1 MHQQHGADWCSAH
14 SSQTPQLN
22 LPDHI
27 KQEEVMK
34 NLKVLPIT
42 MFALLLCAALVPGVR
57 ASESDKRTIV
67 TFSDSVEIPGQVLE
81 PGTYVFKLLDSPSNR
96 NIVQVWNGD
105 EDQLLATIQTISD
118 YKPHVD
124 DKSVFYLGPHS
135 NDSTLAL
142 QSWFYPGETSGRRF
156 VYRQY
161 PTNDQ
166 ATRPNT
172 AR

>member
-1 MHQQHGADWCSAH
+1 MHQQHGADWYSAH
-14 SSQTPQLN
+14 SSHIPQLN
-22 LPDHI
+22 FPDHI
-27 KQEEVMK
+27 KQEEVMRK
-34 NLKVLPIT
+34 LKVLPIT

-57 ASESDKRTIV
+57 ASELDKRTIV

-124 DKSVFYLGPHS
+124 DESVFYLGPLS
-135 NDSTLAL
+135 SDSTLAL

-166 ATRPNT
+166 ATRPNR

>member
-1 MHQQHGADWCSAH
+1 MQ
-14 SSQTPQLN
+14 
-22 LPDHI
+22 
-27 KQEEVMK
+27 

-42 MFALLLCAALVPGVR
+42 MFALLLCTTLVPGVR

-67 TFSDSVEIPGQVLE
+67 TFSDSVAIPGQVLE

-124 DKSVFYLGPHS
+124 DKSIFYLGPLS
-135 NDSTLAL
+135 GVSSLAL

-166 ATRPNT
+166 ATRPNR

>member
-1 MHQQHGADWCSAH
+1 
-14 SSQTPQLN
+14 
-22 LPDHI
+22 
-27 KQEEVMK
+27 MK

-42 MFALLLCAALVPGVR
+42 MFALLLCATLVPGVR

-96 NIVQVWNGD
+96 NIAQVWNGD

-124 DKSVFYLGPHS
+124 DKSIFYLGPLS
-135 NDSTLAL
+135 SDSTLAL
-142 QSWFYPGETSGRRF
+142 QSWFYPGEASGRRF
-156 VYRQY
+156 VYPRY

-166 ATRPNT
+166 ATHPNT
-172 AR
+172 GR

>member
-1 MHQQHGADWCSAH
+1 
-14 SSQTPQLN
+14 
-22 LPDHI
+22 
-27 KQEEVMK
+27 MK

-81 PGTYVFKLLDSPSNR
+81 PEPTFLNCSIPIQPKHRAGLER
-96 NIVQVWNGD
+96 D

-124 DKSVFYLGPHS
+124 DKSIFYLGPLS
-135 NDSTLAL
+135 SDSTWRFSLGSIL
-142 QSWFYPGETSGRRF
+142 EKHLGEDSSIAI
-156 VYRQY
+156 
-161 PTNDQ
+161 PDNDQ
-166 ATRPNT
+166 ATRPNR

>member
-1 MHQQHGADWCSAH
+1 MHQQHGAEWCSAH

-22 LPDHI
+22 LPGHI

-42 MFALLLCAALVPGVR
+42 MFALLLCATLVPGVR

-124 DKSVFYLGPHS
+124 DKSIFYLGPLS
-135 NDSTLAL
+135 SDSTLAL

-166 ATRPNT
+166 ATRPNR

>member
-1 MHQQHGADWCSAH
+1 
-14 SSQTPQLN
+14 
-22 LPDHI
+22 
-27 KQEEVMK
+27 MK

-42 MFALLLCAALVPGVR
+42 MFALLLCATLVPGVR

-124 DKSVFYLGPHS
+124 DKSIFYLGPLS
-135 NDSTLAL
+135 SDSTLAL
-142 QSWFYPGETSGRRF
+142 QAWFYPGETSGRRF

-166 ATRPNT
+166 ATRPNR

>member
-34 NLKVLPIT
+34 NVKVLPIT
-42 MFALLLCAALVPGVR
+42 MFALLLCATLVPGVR

-124 DKSVFYLGPHS
+124 DKSVFYLGPLS
-135 NDSTLAL
+135 GDPNLAL

-166 ATRPNT
+166 TTRPNR